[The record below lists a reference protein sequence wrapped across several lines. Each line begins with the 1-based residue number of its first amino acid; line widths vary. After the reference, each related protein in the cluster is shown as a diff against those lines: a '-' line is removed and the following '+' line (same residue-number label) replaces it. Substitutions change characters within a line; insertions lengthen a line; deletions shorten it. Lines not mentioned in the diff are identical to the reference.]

1 MIDITKC
8 PLTLTSPKRKRLH
21 DVIWNTSDG
30 IIIPVPNIWCLK
42 SRFFPSFIYNTFTYY
57 NTPTRLV
64 PTLQKTN
71 KQNKIQ
77 EIVFTLTNTL
87 RRVKIVSGLYYRP
100 KKTNKMTDNEINE
113 IITIAIKGE

>member
-1 MIDITKC
+1 MEYV
-8 PLTLTSPKRKRLH
+8 R
-21 DVIWNTSDG
+21 WNNHTCAQYM
-30 IIIPVPNIWCLK
+30 VL
-42 SRFFPSFIYNTFTYY
+42 NTFTYY

-100 KKTNKMTDNEINE
+100 KKTNKMTDNEIN
-113 IITIAIKGE
+113 